1 MESSHKTEWGKL
13 FDSIAQSAEME
24 IVRNLLALQ
33 ASFRVFDGNY
43 HELIQY
49 LEYPHE
55 QSENQEALIDET
67 SRLLHNF
74 LASAG
79 SLVDHTRVIIL
90 KKLYSN
96 HEFKDVYQKKLQ
108 EDLGNKHERNLIQ
121 NLRNYTLHETL
132 PILVLQ
138 NSFSDNLLFSIQID
152 VKTLKESEY
161 WKPLEG
167 SEDYLNK
174 LGDSTRLEDLVKEYY
189 DLIKNFYTWLTEQQH
204 YIIHK
209 ADIEKLQENIEKLQ
223 EMKKGL
229 I

>member
-1 MESSHKTEWGKL
+1 MEYSYKTENGKL
-13 FDSIAQSAEME
+13 FDIIAQSPEME

-33 ASFRVFDGNY
+33 ASFRVFNGNY
-43 HELIQY
+43 HELTQY

-55 QSENQEALIDET
+55 QSENQEAVINET

-79 SLVDHTRVIIL
+79 SLVDHTRVIMI
-90 KKLYSN
+90 KLYSN
-96 HEFKDVYQKKLQ
+96 HEFKDVYQKKLR
-108 EDLGNKHERNLIQ
+108 EDLGNNHERNLIQ

-132 PILVLQ
+132 PILDLQ
-138 NSFSDNLLFSIQID
+138 NSFSDNSLFSIQID

-161 WKPLEG
+161 WKPWED

-174 LGDSTRLEDLVKEYY
+174 LGDSTKLEDLVKKYY
-189 DLIKNFYTWLTEQQH
+189 ELIINFYTWLTERQYH
-204 YIIHK
+204 DIHK
-209 ADIEKLQENIEKLQ
+209 TDLEKLQ
-223 EMKKGL
+223 EMRKGL

>member
-1 MESSHKTEWGKL
+1 MEYSYKTENGNL
-13 FDSIAQSAEME
+13 FDIIAQSPEME
-24 IVRNLLALQ
+24 IVRYLLVLQ
-33 ASFRVFDGNY
+33 ASFRLFDGNY

-49 LEYPHE
+49 LDYAHK

-79 SLVDHTRVIIL
+79 SLVEHTRVIIR
-90 KKLYSN
+90 KLYSN

-108 EDLGNKHERNLIQ
+108 EDLGNNHERNLIQ
-121 NLRNYTLHETL
+121 NLRNYTLHEKL
-132 PILVLQ
+132 PILDLQ

-161 WKPLEG
+161 WKPWED

-174 LGDSTRLEDLVKEYY
+174 LEDSTKLEDLVKKYY
-189 DLIKNFYTWLTEQQH
+189 ELIINFYTWLTEKQH
-204 YIIHK
+204 NIHK
-209 ADIEKLQENIEKLQ
+209 ADIEKLQK
-223 EMKKGL
+223 MKKG
-229 I
+229 IM